1 MSIIKLN
8 ETPLRTSRNFNINNI
23 KLENIEIPSEI
34 EKFNNFKIIN
44 NNTNVKINEI
54 KKDINIKYG
63 VGDILIN
70 QIKDNSNI
78 NIEID
83 IEGKNK
89 ETIILEFELD
99 DNNRNL
105 VDNINII
112 AKENSVSNVIIKY
125 VSKDS
130 KFYHNGIC
138 NITAQKSSKISIT
151 ILNLINDLSD
161 NFYTINNIINDEAS
175 VNYKIVD
182 FGGKN
187 SISNYYSNISENA
200 VNNIDTIYLGD
211 KEKIIDINYIA
222 ELYGKFSKINMNV
235 EGALNDYAK
244 KNFKGTIDF
253 KRGCSKAV
261 GSENEYCIL
270 LSDNVRAKSLP
281 MLLCGEED
289 VEGEHSA
296 AAGKVDSKQLFY
308 IMSRGFSYNE
318 ALKLII
324 RARFNKVI
332 KKLDEDLKNI
342 IIEEIDRRLK

>member
-23 KLENIEIPSEI
+23 KLENIEISSKI

-125 VSKDS
+125 VSKDN

-138 NITAQKSSKISIT
+138 NVTAQKSSKISIT

-182 FGGKN
+182 FGGRN

-296 AAGKVDSKQLFY
+296 AAGKVDAKQLFY